1 MNTCVGAKITMKE
14 EEEETN
20 VCLAIEQMK
29 EEAVENALRAAKK
42 EAEEAA
48 RVAKK
53 EAEEAARVAK
63 KEAEEAIAKER
74 LKTLADSVKNLTEST
89 GWTKKQAMDNIK
101 VANDEQEILLKLL
114 A

>member
-29 EEAVENALRAAKK
+29 EEAVENALRA
-42 EAEEAA
+42 
-48 RVAKK
+48 AKK